1 MATWYLSLTERCTSG
16 TAYSYVLGWPEGIDD
31 VELANYT
38 GGTKTVLG
46 LLSRGYFD
54 VTTTSTTPPGT
65 VDRTLTSND
74 NLDTTTSLSYACC
87 TQYLPL
93 APFFREELEPG
104 DYTTSSILS
113 GDTNTNFVLTG
124 VIQNNTYYES
134 GFLTQAF
141 LVASGLCASSYGQ
154 LSGATAVEGCLAEA
168 PNSVSY
174 WNSQPGN
181 AWVYSGTTDCF
192 GNVLG
197 VPGVSYKIFGDLLG
211 EGTIISTSLDG
222 CIEIPACAQPQA
234 LVTLTNLVVT
244 SGTSFASCAVCTATT
259 NPSETWFW
267 EATPCCGGPN
277 IVFSSLSGNSI
288 GGNVGLLP
296 GPVFV
301 GDDNQCYE
309 VIGQVEPS
317 PTSVTPVFWYSS
329 ETPCEDCIA
338 ENPCPPTPTPTKTP
352 TPTPTPL
359 FIYYLQE
366 CCDPFGIVRITSS
379 VDLFLNLGDYVRP
392 YNGIGP
398 EVFTGCYEVIS
409 GPSFDTTY
417 SWDVLN
423 DSIGGPWS
431 SCVECQ
437 FEESEP
443 PCPATPTPTPTV
455 TATPSVTP
463 TNTGT
468 ATQTPTNTETPT
480 PTPTNTETPTNTPT
494 ETITPTP
501 TGTPGA
507 PTPSPTPTNTNTPTN
522 SETPTSTPTE
532 TPTPTPTGTNA
543 PAASQSPTPTATE
556 TPTNTPTQTLT
567 PSPTVTVEPFDI
579 YTFRSCCDN
588 TNIFRYVNVPGTL
601 EVGQIYYISGPDFT
615 GCAEVLPYE
624 STGEILSS
632 ESTTFTQQV
641 TCDDDLCL
649 VCPTATPTPTVTP
662 TPTTSGPIVFSNAL
676 LTKCSDGSVF
686 YAIVEANVAFV
697 GAAYLYNNECYSFVE
712 FSGPGGPNL
721 DQPDFLNCSFC
732 TVTQTPTPTPPV
744 TPTMTP
750 TPSSTPSACEFG
762 TFCFD
767 TILPSLS
774 GYSGTYSSGATFN
787 SRLYYTG
794 NTSPVAFIY
803 YTGSYWCLSTSLGGS
818 CLLEGKNPCY
828 SACPDISANLFSPGA
843 CPPPTPTPIDCNI
856 LDFTAYFDC
865 DFVPFVTPTPSIPCD
880 LVDMRVTAFPVS
892 PTPTPSS
899 NACVVGLDFTMVS
912 YTPPGPTPSPT
923 LTLTPTKTVPV
934 AGQITYTFFEE
945 SFVCVTTKVLVDCN
959 SGFEFYT
966 TDTLEFDN
974 TPINI
979 GVSFGAYIG
988 GAFLCLRY
996 DRDDVNLSSNTNVDS
1011 ILGIYGNCE
1020 QCNLISTPTPTNTAT
1035 ITPTPTKTP
1044 TMTPTPSATP
1054 QTLVYVFASCNL
1066 NPQGGNQTTIVQT
1079 SPVGFVINPGQSFRD
1094 TAGNCWNY
1102 VGSFTNYYPE
1112 YITILVNFSGN
1123 YFTINPTVY
1132 ANCLQCQTA
1141 PVNQGLTPSEGGV
1154 SLCVT
1159 YDVLPWTQ
1167 NLPDSCGGYTRAQE
1181 RVVVQLRNNVT
1192 NALTPATSNVVATFN
1207 LVRQDCLGSQNET
1220 LVVTI
1225 PQGQSQ
1231 AQGIYDATNCEAC
1244 PATTLPETVT
1254 KTIVGIQTI
1263 TPSSITECQ

>member
-31 VELANYT
+31 VQLAFYT

-46 LLSRGYFD
+46 LFSRGYFD
-54 VTTTSTTPPGT
+54 VTATSTTPPGT
-65 VDRTLTSND
+65 VDRTLTIND
-74 NLDTTTSLSYACC
+74 GLDTINSLSYACC

-93 APFFREELEPG
+93 TPFFREELESD

-113 GDTNTNFVLTG
+113 GDTNTNFNIVG

-134 GFLTQAF
+134 GFLTQPF

-197 VPGVSYKIFGDLLG
+197 VPGTLYKIFGDLLG
-211 EGTIISTSLDG
+211 DGTIISTSLGG

-234 LVTLTNLVVT
+234 LVTTTNLVVT

-309 VIGQVEPS
+309 VIGQVDPS
-317 PTSVTPVFWYSS
+317 PTSITPVFWYSS

-366 CCDPFGIVRITSS
+366 CCDPYGIVRITSS

-392 YNGIGP
+392 YNGTGP
-398 EVFTGCYEVIS
+398 EIFTGCYQVIS
-409 GPSFDTTY
+409 GPSYDTTY
-417 SWDVLN
+417 TWDVLN
-423 DSIGGPWS
+423 DSIGGPWT
-431 SCVECQ
+431 SCSECQ

-443 PCPATPTPTPTV
+443 PCPPTPTPTPTV

-463 TNTGT
+463 TNTQT
-468 ATQTPTNTETPT
+468 VTQTPTNTETPT
-480 PTPTNTETPTNTPT
+480 LTPTPTQTETPGNPTPTPTPTTTQTPTNTSTQT
-494 ETITPTP
+494 
-501 TGTPGA
+501 
-507 PTPSPTPTNTNTPTN
+507 
-522 SETPTSTPTE
+522 ETPTSTPTE
-532 TPTPTPTGTNA
+532 TSTPTPTGTNA
-543 PAASQSPTPTATE
+543 PAASQSPTPTNTE
-556 TPTNTPTQTLT
+556 TPTSTPTQTLT
-567 PSPTVTVEPFDI
+567 PSPTATVEPFDI
-579 YTFRSCCDN
+579 YTFKSCCDN
-588 TNIFRYVNVPGTL
+588 SNIFRYVYVPGTL

-624 STGEILSS
+624 PTGEIFSS
-632 ESTTFTQQV
+632 DSTTFTQQV

-649 VCPTATPTPTVTP
+649 VCPTTTPTPTVTP
-662 TPTTSGPIVFSNAL
+662 TPTTSGPTVFTNAL
-676 LTKCSDGSVF
+676 LTKCSDGSFF
-686 YAIVEANVAFV
+686 YAIVQADVAFV
-697 GAAYLYNNECYSFVE
+697 GAAYLYNDECYSFVE

-721 DQPDFLNCSFC
+721 NRPDFSSCATC
-732 TVTQTPTPTPPV
+732 VVTQTPTPTISV
-744 TPTMTP
+744 TPTLTP
-750 TPSSTPSACEFG
+750 TPSSTPPACATG
-762 TFCFD
+762 TFCFS

-774 GYSGTYSSGATFN
+774 GYSGTYTSGSTYN

-794 NTSPVAFIY
+794 NTSPVTYIY
-803 YTGSYWCLSTSLGGS
+803 YTGSYWCMSTSLGGT
-818 CLLEGKNPCY
+818 CILEGKKPCY
-828 SACPDISANLFSPGA
+828 SACPDISANFFNPGA
-843 CPPPTPTPIDCNI
+843 CPPPTPTPIDCNT

-899 NACVVGLDFTMVS
+899 NACVVGVDFTMVS

-923 LTLTPTKTVPV
+923 LTLTPSKTVPV

-945 SFVCVTTKVLVDCN
+945 SFVCATTKVLVDCN

-988 GAFLCLRY
+988 GAFFCLRY
-996 DRDDVNLSSNTNVDS
+996 DRDDANLSSNTNVDT
-1011 ILGIYGNCE
+1011 ILGIYGSCE

-1044 TMTPTPSATP
+1044 TMTPTPSSTP
-1054 QTLVYVFASCNL
+1054 QTLVYVFASCTL
-1066 NPQGGNQTTIVQT
+1066 NAQGGNQTTIVQT
-1079 SPVGFVINPGQSFRD
+1079 SPVGFAITPGQTFKD
-1094 TAGNCWNY
+1094 NAGNCWSY
-1102 VGSFTNYYPE
+1102 VGSFTSYYPE
-1112 YITILVNFSGN
+1112 YITILVNYSGN
-1123 YFTINPTVY
+1123 YFNLTPTVY

-1141 PVNQGLTPSEGGV
+1141 PINQGLTPAEGV
-1154 SLCVT
+1154 CIT
-1159 YDVLPWTQ
+1159 YTVQQWTQ
-1167 NLPDSCGGYTRAQE
+1167 NLPDSCGGYTRGQE
-1181 RVVVQLRNNVT
+1181 RVLVQLRNDVT
-1192 NALTPATSNVVATFN
+1192 NALTPATSNITVTFN
-1207 LVRQDCLGSQNET
+1207 VERQDCLGTQNET
-1220 LVVTI
+1220 LLVSI

-1231 AQGIYDATNCEAC
+1231 GQGIIDATNCEAC
-1244 PATTLPETVT
+1244 PATSLPETVT
-1254 KTIVGIQTI
+1254 KSVTGILSI
-1263 TPSSITECQ
+1263 SPSSINQCQ